1 MPLSQQQIATLET
14 QLNSFDAA
22 ERRTALIA
30 LRDGAK
36 HLIATPKPEV
46 NLHFH
51 TFFSFNSEGW
61 SPSRIVWESAK
72 YGLEIAGCVDFDV
85 LDAMDEFLE
94 AGDLLGT
101 QTIAGLESRVFFRDY
116 AQHELNSPKEPG
128 VAYFMGCAFVR
139 KPADGTAA
147 ARTLKAMKDTAQ
159 KRNISLMERV
169 NAHLGQ
175 VQLDYNKDVLTLTPA
190 GNATERHLLAAYDA
204 KGREVFGDDRAARVK
219 FWSGATS
226 TPESEI
232 SAILDSP
239 PKFHEHIR
247 SKLMK
252 FGGVGYVKPDA
263 GSFPSLEEAIAMI
276 QEAGALPTYAWL
288 DGTSTGEENIREL
301 LEYCV
306 SKGVVAMNI
315 IPDRNWNIKD
325 PETKRIK
332 VAKLREAV
340 EAARD
345 LKLPLSVGT
354 EMNKSGLPFVDNFQA
369 PELLPFV
376 KDFLKGARTI
386 RAKSEERRAKRR
398 S

>member
-1 MPLSQQQIATLET
+1 MPLSEQQVTTLET

-22 ERRTALIA
+22 QRRAALTA

-36 HLIATPKPEV
+36 NLIAKPKPEV

-61 SPSRIVWESAK
+61 SPSRVAWEAAK
-72 YGLEIAGCVDFDV
+72 YGLEIAGSVDFDV

-101 QTIAGLESRVFFRDY
+101 KTVAGLESRVFFKDY
-116 AQHELNSPKEPG
+116 AQHELNSPREPG

-139 KPADGTAA
+139 KPADGSAA
-147 ARTLKAMKDTAQ
+147 AKTLKSMLETAQ
-159 KRNISLMERV
+159 KRNIGMMERV
-169 NAHLGQ
+169 NAHLGR

-190 GNATERHLLAAYDA
+190 GNATERHLLVAYDA
-204 KGREVFGDDRAARVK
+204 KGREVFADRAARVK
-219 FWSGATS
+219 FWAEATS
-226 TPESEI
+226 TPEAEI

-247 SKLMK
+247 GKLMK

-263 GSFPSLEEAIAMI
+263 GSFPSLEDAITMI
-276 QEAGALPTYAWL
+276 QEAGALPTYAYL
-288 DGTSTGEENIREL
+288 DGTSSGEDNIREL

-325 PETKRIK
+325 PEAKRIK
-332 VAKLREAV
+332 VTKLREAV

-345 LKLPLSVGT
+345 LKLPLCIGT
-354 EMNKSGLPFVDNFQA
+354 EMNKSGLPFVDNFQS

-376 KDFLKGARTI
+376 PDFLSGARAI
-386 RAKSEERRAKRR
+386 HRHCVEFRM
-398 S
+398 